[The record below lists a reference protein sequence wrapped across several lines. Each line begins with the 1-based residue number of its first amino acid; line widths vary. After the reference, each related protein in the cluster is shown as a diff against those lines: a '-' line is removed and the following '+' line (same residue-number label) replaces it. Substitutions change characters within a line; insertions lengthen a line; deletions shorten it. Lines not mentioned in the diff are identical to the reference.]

1 MKINES
7 ADPRLAG
14 HAHQLGNATL
24 GDRFSDGAEM
34 NGAPGEALFAEWQP
48 RYAAVGLPTFPVTG
62 KRPLV
67 RGYLKVGL
75 RASAELAKTFP
86 NAPAIGVPVGER
98 TKLTVL
104 DVDAPDE
111 SLLRKAISQFGET
124 PFIVRTGSGHF
135 QAWYRHNGEAR
146 SIRPFPDLPVDV
158 LGRGFVVAPPS
169 LGLTGRYAII
179 RGSLEDLR
187 RLPVMRPQVLRRLD
201 LSPHVASVTQG
212 RRNKSLFRCA
222 LSHARHVDD
231 EETLLDVARTENEN
245 ACIPQPPD
253 DEVVR
258 LVRSAWKIQQEGRN
272 FVGGRVVP
280 TSFREIDRLAHRS
293 PDALALL
300 MVLRRY
306 HGCRE
311 EFALGKAMAS
321 KLGWSLPR
329 FRAARSCLE
338 EDGYITCLHPGGKG
352 KHDPPRYAL
361 RGTIPHTN
369 DN

>member
-1 MKINES
+1 V
-7 ADPRLAG
+7 
-14 HAHQLGNATL
+14 
-24 GDRFSDGAEM
+24 
-34 NGAPGEALFAEWQP
+34 FAEWQP
-48 RYAAVGLPTFPVTG
+48 RYAAVGLPTFPVRG

-67 RGYLKVGL
+67 RGYLKIGL
-75 RASAELAKTFP
+75 PASAGLAKTFP
-86 NAPAIGVPVGER
+86 NAPAIGVALGKR
-98 TKLTVL
+98 TNLTVL

-111 SLLRKAISQFGET
+111 SLLRKAISQFGDT
-124 PFIVRTGSGHF
+124 PFVVRSGSGHF

-146 SIRPFPDLPVDV
+146 SIRPFPDMPVDV
-158 LGRGFVVAPPS
+158 LGAGFVVAPPS
-169 LGLTGRYAII
+169 VGLKDRYVII
-179 RGSLEDLR
+179 GGSIEHLR
-187 RLPVMRPQVLRRLD
+187 RLPVMRAQVPSNVGIRCD
-201 LSPHVASVTQG
+201 IAFVTQG
-212 RRNKSLFRCA
+212 RRNKSLFRYA

-245 ACIPQPPD
+245 ACIPQLPD

-272 FVGGRVVP
+272 FVGGRIVP
-280 TSFREIDRLAHRS
+280 TSFGEIDRLAHGS

-300 MVLRRY
+300 MLLRRY
-306 HGCRE
+306 HNCRE

-338 EDGYITCLHPGGKG
+338 EEDYITCLHPGGKG

>member
-1 MKINES
+1 M
-7 ADPRLAG
+7 
-14 HAHQLGNATL
+14 NAP
-24 GDRFSDGAEM
+24 
-34 NGAPGEALFAEWQP
+34 PGEALFAEWQP
-48 RYAAVGLPTFPVTG
+48 RYAAVDLPTFPVTG

-67 RGYLKVGL
+67 RGYLNVGL

-86 NAPAIGVPVGER
+86 NAPAIGVALGKR
-98 TKLTVL
+98 TNLTVL
-104 DVDAPDE
+104 DVDAPE
-111 SLLRKAISQFGET
+111 EGLLAKVISQFGDT
-124 PFIVRTGSGHF
+124 RFLVRTGSGHF
-135 QAWYRHNGEAR
+135 QAWYCHNGEAR
-146 SIRPFPDLPVDV
+146 RIRPFPDLPVDI
-158 LGRGFVVAPPS
+158 LGAGFVVAPPS
-169 LGLTGRYAII
+169 VGLKGRYVII

-187 RLPVMRPQVLRRLD
+187 RLPVMRPQVPSTFGIRRD
-201 LSPHVASVTQG
+201 VASVTQG
-212 RRNKSLFRCA
+212 RRNKSLFRYA
-222 LSHARHVDD
+222 LSQARYVDD
-231 EETLLDVARTENEN
+231 EGTLLDVARTENEN
-245 ACIPQPPD
+245 ACIPHLPD

-258 LVRSAWKIQQEGRN
+258 LVRSAWKIQQEDRN

-300 MVLRRY
+300 ILLRRY

-329 FRAARSCLE
+329 FRAARFCLE
-338 EDGYITCLHPGGKG
+338 ENRYITCLHPGGKG

-361 RGTIPHTN
+361 RGTIPHIN